1 MNALMYGLGLL
12 AFSFLT
18 GQFMGEELGV
28 WLGVKANVG
37 GVGFAMIIL
46 ILAKDFLEK
55 KNLVNENFKK
65 GIDYWNMMYVPVV
78 IAMSASQNVRVAVS
92 SGFLAIVAGLIPTI
106 MVFMFFPY
114 LLKKLKPE
122 N

>member
-12 AFSFLT
+12 AFSFLS
-18 GQFMGEELGV
+18 GQFLGEELGV

-55 KNLVNENFKK
+55 KNLVNEDFKK
-65 GIDYWNMMYVPVV
+65 GIDYWNVMYVPVV
-78 IAMSASQNVRVAVS
+78 IAMSASQNVKVAVS
-92 SGFLAIVAGLIPTI
+92 SGFLAIIAGLVPAVL
-106 MVFMFFPY
+106 VFWFFPY
-114 LLKKLKPE
+114 FVQKLKP
-122 N
+122 NN